1 MLSLWVKHSLT
12 TDDKQKLMIF
22 NTSYIYNN
30 QDDGAKMFFVVVK
43 IVRPKPYT
51 EVLTHGLIPQYKV

>member
-43 IVRPKPYT
+43 IVRPDTYT
-51 EVLTHGLIPQYKV
+51 G